1 MTSGQRTATTIRLR
15 SLARPAYRIDATKR
29 YRSDDALGAGGGTG
43 RTGRVA
49 GPEPERG
56 VRMAEGVGP
65 VATDLSG
72 PSRSALTHTGTGDL
86 AELARRYGL
95 GVSGARPGLGEY
107 ARQVWDRRH
116 FILTF
121 ASSKLA
127 AQYTTARL
135 GQLWQVVTPL
145 VNAAVYF
152 LIFGVLL
159 GTHRGIPNYIA
170 YLCVGVFVFNFTQQ
184 AVQSGTRSIPGNLT
198 LIRALHFPRAC
209 LPVAATISQLQQLVL
224 SMTVLAGIVLLTGEP
239 LTWRW
244 VLVVPAVLLQSVFN
258 AGLVMVVAR
267 LAAKTTDLSQLVP
280 FVMRVW
286 MYASGVFYS
295 TSLVSHHAPH
305 PVTTALN
312 ANPAYVFISLV
323 RDALMASAQG
333 DDLPHHL
340 WTKAVA
346 WALVV
351 GVGGFVY
358 FWHAEEEYGRG

>member
-1 MTSGQRTATTIRLR
+1 MADG
-15 SLARPAYRIDATKR
+15 
-29 YRSDDALGAGGGTG
+29 
-43 RTGRVA
+43 VA
-49 GPEPERG
+49 
-56 VRMAEGVGP
+56 P
-65 VATDLSG
+65 VATDPSG
-72 PSRSALTHTGTGDL
+72 PSPGARGRADPADL

-95 GVSGARPGLGEY
+95 GVSGARPRLGAYVRE
-107 ARQVWDRRH
+107 VWGRRH

-224 SMTVLAGIVLLTGEP
+224 SMVVLAGIVLVTGEP

-244 VLVVPAVLLQSVFN
+244 FLVVPAVLLQSVFN
-258 AGLVMVVAR
+258 AGLVMIVAR
-267 LAAKTTDLSQLVP
+267 LAARTTDLSQLVP
-280 FVMRVW
+280 FVMRIW

-295 TSLVSHHAPH
+295 TSLVSDHAPGI
-305 PVTTALN
+305 VTTALN
-312 ANPAYVFISLV
+312 ANPAYVFISLT
-323 RDALMASAQG
+323 RHALMTSVGG

-340 WTKAVA
+340 WLKALA

-358 FWHAEEEYGRG
+358 FWKAEEEYGRG